1 MLTDLS
7 AECENLTV
15 EGVSG
20 TCYAHKVKKNQSQS
34 VELFKLSYLLNWIH
48 KNTFLCIAGH
58 ISSCKLHLQE
68 TSQWWYF
75 KPGVQ
80 HCTCEFTQ
88 PLSGRPLVN
97 LQQRSQ
103 WIFCDSYMCVCVCL
117 YLQEYKLVITGH
129 SLGAG
134 TASLL
139 AVLLR
144 STHPTLECYAFSPP
158 GGLMR

>member
-1 MLTDLS
+1 MNETHRSLS
-7 AECENLTV
+7 VCRLV
-15 EGVSG
+15 W
-20 TCYAHKVKKNQSQS
+20 
-34 VELFKLSYLLNWIH
+34 FNWIV
-48 KNTFLCIAGH
+48 FFCIAGH

-75 KPGVQ
+75 EPGVQ

-88 PLSGRPLVN
+88 PMSGSLHVN
-97 LQQRSQ
+97 LQHQC
-103 WIFCDSYMCVCVCL
+103 FYDSYVCV

-158 GGLMR
+158 GGLLRYYKSHLNIFNWT